1 MAQRYYELSKIFGEG
16 ELLLL
21 EDALNN
27 YNPANMSETEQKRLD
42 DLRKIITTARR
53 WRHQFGKSEH

>member
-27 YNPANMSETEQKRLD
+27 YHPANMSETEQSRLD
-42 DLRKIITTARR
+42 ELRKIIVTARR